1 MRLSGPQAVRVVAAL
16 VEPGGAR
23 LIEQRGFTGR
33 ALELKLD
40 RARLPVWVNVYRAPR
55 SYTRQDI
62 VELFV
67 CGSPPVLGLLST
79 TLLAARSGGEP
90 AVRWARPGEFTL
102 RAFLSGRIDLSQAES
117 VAGLIEARGE
127 SEARAARRGL
137 RGELRDRLDEL
148 AGALTEIIAL
158 LEAALDFPDEDLP
171 QIAPEVIRRRVDA
184 AREQL
189 DALRSS
195 CGRLSGADGTLRVV
209 LAGFPNAGKS
219 SLLNAILRREAAIAT
234 AVPGTTRDPVRGVT
248 VHQGR
253 RIEWVDLAGTRSAG
267 ALTSAEGAGVAAA
280 SASDPASGA
289 AGENVGEVSGA
300 GGEDGD
306 DVIWRIVRRLSKAEV
321 EAADVLLWVMDPL
334 VDVDAS
340 LAESRHLSGKP
351 LLRVVQKSDLLAGSG
366 EERGV
371 RFASN
376 GPVHLVSA
384 HEDHGVA
391 ALIDAVFAEGS
402 GRRDGLPGEPPRF
415 LVSAHQQ
422 AALDAAGEAM
432 TRARAALALGY
443 EFVATDMR
451 DVLRALEDLTGRVT
465 NDAILDHV
473 FSRFCI
479 GK

>member
-219 SLLNAILRREAAIAT
+219 TLLNAILRREAAIAT

-280 SASDPASGA
+280 SVSDPASGA
-289 AGENVGEVSGA
+289 AGENVSEVF
-300 GGEDGD
+300 GEDGD

-321 EAADVLLWVMDPL
+321 EAADVLLWVIDPL

-340 LAESRHLSGKP
+340 LSESRRLSGKC

-366 EERGV
+366 EERGE
-371 RFASN
+371 RFATY

-384 HEDHGVA
+384 HDDDGVA
-391 ALIDAVFAEGS
+391 ALIDAVFAVGS
-402 GRRDGLPGEPPRF
+402 GPRDGPRGGEPPRF